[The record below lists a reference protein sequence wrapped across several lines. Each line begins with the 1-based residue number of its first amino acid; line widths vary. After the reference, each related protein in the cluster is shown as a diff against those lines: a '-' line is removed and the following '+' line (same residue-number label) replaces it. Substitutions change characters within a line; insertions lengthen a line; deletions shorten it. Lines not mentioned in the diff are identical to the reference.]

1 MTLSK
6 ARSFSEP
13 LLLPGRLRIQR
24 KWSWNAWHYPQ
35 YFRGCQLGPLSHA
48 VWGWPETSLV
58 RLERQISL
66 APTQRALVRTDCQDP
81 LAGEPCPQWSSIL
94 PSPALCPGYC
104 LGCLPAPPRGTCR
117 LFLQLFTELSL
128 RKCQLDP
135 FFFLVLQTCAGKS
148 AGSADGFRFSFSSVK
163 RPPLF
168 KCNDNKN
175 NSSDSYNGW
184 HAHSGQTLAI
194 YYFMILTRTL

>member
-1 MTLSK
+1 MPDIIPNT
-6 ARSFSEP
+6 SEDASQDP
-13 LLLPGRLRIQR
+13 
-24 KWSWNAWHYPQ
+24 S
-35 YFRGCQLGPLSHA
+35 
-48 VWGWPETSLV
+48 
-58 RLERQISL
+58 
-66 APTQRALVRTDCQDP
+66 PTQCGDGLKLPWCDQKGRSPWPQPKGPQLRTDCQDP

-175 NSSDSYNGW
+175 NRSDSYNGW